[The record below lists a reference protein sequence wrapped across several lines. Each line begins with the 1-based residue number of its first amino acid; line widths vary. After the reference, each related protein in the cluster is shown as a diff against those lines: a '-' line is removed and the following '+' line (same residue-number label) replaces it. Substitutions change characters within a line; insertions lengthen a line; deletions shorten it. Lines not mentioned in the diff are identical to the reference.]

1 VSARLTTVRAWAAGF
16 ESDLRSA
23 QFWRRTIFV
32 SSGATLLLVGVT
44 QLPPFAGFFRLW
56 PWPTIALVA
65 VRLLGY
71 VGFLAWERRRG
82 VSTGYFAAGALAM
95 GFSFQLVVAS
105 LVVNAEAPGAFMLAV
120 LSVVGAAYN
129 AMILRATPRFPW
141 PALVHAVAMG
151 LCLAMRPTTPYVEI
165 FAVAGP
171 LAVGGGL
178 FLGVLSEGMANARHL
193 LEEHRRAISASAL
206 EERSGEAR
214 RLSSTLLEL
223 LQRSH
228 DASSALSTALLDAEL
243 LADLIRRGEAR
254 DTKEL
259 QAAARSLRD
268 ALRRVAHDAADA
280 RPAGGD
286 PSLGSVLVLPVVR
299 AAFAEAARRFPGVSF
314 AAQGGSGEAEIAEAT
329 LRGGAP
335 ELERLVA
342 ELAKNACEG
351 DGTRGATR
359 LVASIDVA
367 REPGS
372 VQIRLSDDGPGL
384 PDVVLVDTP
393 TAFVTTKPGGSGLGL
408 YTAARVLGASGGALT
423 LENAPGGGA
432 VVTLSLLR
440 R

>member
-1 VSARLTTVRAWAAGF
+1 VNARLTTVRAWAAGF

-32 SSGATLLLVGVT
+32 SSGATLILVGVT
-44 QLPPFAGFFRLW
+44 QLPPFAGFFRLR
-56 PWPTIALVA
+56 PWPTLALVA
-65 VRLLGY
+65 LRLLGY
-71 VGFLAWERRRG
+71 LGFVAWERRRG

-178 FLGVLSEGMANARHL
+178 FLGVLSEAMANARHL

-259 QAAARSLRD
+259 QAAARSLR
-268 ALRRVAHDAADA
+268 
-280 RPAGGD
+280 
-286 PSLGSVLVLPVVR
+286 

-314 AAQGGSGEAEIAEAT
+314 AAEAGSGEAEIAEAT

-351 DGTRGATR
+351 DGARGATR

-372 VQIRLSDDGPGL
+372 VQIRLADDGPGL
-384 PDVVLVDTP
+384 PDAVLVETP

-408 YTAARVLGASGGALT
+408 YTAARVLGASGGSLT

-432 VVTLSLLR
+432 VITLSLLR